1 MKKCHVETIRE
12 LTLLDASKIIW
23 LCKQNTWSQIQ
34 IYNKDIIN
42 SPLKR
47 KKKGKIILLFIPFL
61 DTQNLLSSYQLKPVI
76 FSEFPK

>member
-34 IYNKDIIN
+34 IYNKDIIL
-42 SPLKR
+42 PKKER
-47 KKKGKIILLFIPFL
+47 KLILLFIPFL

>member
-34 IYNKDIIN
+34 IYNKDIIL
-42 SPLKR
+42 PKKER
-47 KKKGKIILLFIPFL
+47 KFILLFIPFL
-61 DTQNLLSSYQLKPVI
+61 DTQNLRSSYQLKPVI

>member
-1 MKKCHVETIRE
+1 MKKCHVETIKE

-34 IYNKDIIN
+34 IYNKDIIL
-42 SPLKR
+42 PKKER
-47 KKKGKIILLFIPFL
+47 KLILLFIPFL